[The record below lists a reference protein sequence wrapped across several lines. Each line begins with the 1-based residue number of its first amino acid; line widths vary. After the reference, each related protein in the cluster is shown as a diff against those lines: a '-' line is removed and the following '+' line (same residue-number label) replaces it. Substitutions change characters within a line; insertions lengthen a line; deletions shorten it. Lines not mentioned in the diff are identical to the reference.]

1 MITIL
6 MTAWLA
12 ALCVLALTGVASSRE
27 ERSRYAAA
35 TATANPR
42 HDESLV
48 DATKRPHPLAPMSR
62 SRRG

>member
-6 MTAWLA
+6 MTTWLA
-12 ALCVLALTGVASSRE
+12 ALCALALTGVVSPRD

-35 TATANPR
+35 TVKANPR
-42 HDESLV
+42 HDESFV